1 MIENGSW
8 RVRLGRAIS
17 GFAIMMLIVLG
28 VFSRSTVLAA
38 DERKHKGS
46 DDREHSAWDGREH
59 EGSDDQEHEGSKS
72 KVPLAEDWSHRHL
85 VYSGPKTV
93 THAFSLSRET
103 RYVQQWVRRNA
114 EHHDLG
120 RWRHQEELLN
130 GDWSMFL
137 GNTGTVGADHY
148 PAKFS
153 FNVTTANCATAAQP
167 DFVVYNTSL
176 NPSAAAA
183 SASQTATFTATP
195 TAGQT
200 VQISNPNITGGTIT
214 LTADNAL
221 NSGLFWAVSA
231 TLSVDAANL
240 ASAIAR
246 NSATIGVT
254 ATALN
259 ATVTATSLNVGTAD
273 NTIAWAASVGTP
285 LTINGGGFLAGG
297 ANGAS
302 IVAFDNL
309 YVGGCTTGAVPSVFW
324 AYNTGGSISNS
335 VTLSGDGSQIAFVQ
349 ANNGTGLAELVLLKW
364 LASTTATVNSPVTL
378 TAVATAAYRACA
390 APCMTVIPFA
400 PAATDSNSAP
410 FYDFAQGSDTLYVG
424 NDGGQLLRFT
434 GVFAGTPTQSG
445 APTWPVNLNTPLTA
459 TVTTGPVFDQG
470 AGKAYI
476 ADSTGFLYSVLVATG
491 AVIKSGAMA
500 GGLGFVGAP
509 VVDASTGFVYMF
521 TADSNGATLCG
532 GGGLPAVYQVPAA
545 FIAGG
550 TGSKV
555 NVGTCSDFVPMYD
568 GQFDD
573 LYYSSVSGNAGNLY
587 VCGNPGGLPTLYQIP
602 ITIAG
607 VMGVPNTGP
616 ALATANV
623 ACSPVTEVKNPN
635 ATGGAKDWIF
645 LSVENFNVTAAQI
658 ACPAGAGCIMSFDV
672 TLGAAISGATA
683 TAARAAAA
691 GGASGVVVDNT
702 ASLAGASQVY
712 FSTLTNGTSPCATS
726 TGTGGCA
733 TQASQSALF

>member
-1 MIENGSW
+1 
-8 RVRLGRAIS
+8 
-17 GFAIMMLIVLG
+17 
-28 VFSRSTVLAA
+28 
-38 DERKHKGS
+38 
-46 DDREHSAWDGREH
+46 
-59 EGSDDQEHEGSKS
+59 
-72 KVPLAEDWSHRHL
+72 
-85 VYSGPKTV
+85 
-93 THAFSLSRET
+93 
-103 RYVQQWVRRNA
+103 
-114 EHHDLG
+114 
-120 RWRHQEELLN
+120 
-130 GDWSMFL
+130 
-137 GNTGTVGADHY
+137 
-148 PAKFS
+148 
-153 FNVTTANCATAAQP
+153 
-167 DFVVYNTSL
+167 
-176 NPSAAAA
+176 
-183 SASQTATFTATP
+183 
-195 TAGQT
+195 
-200 VQISNPNITGGTIT
+200 
-214 LTADNAL
+214 
-221 NSGLFWAVSA
+221 
-231 TLSVDAANL
+231 
-240 ASAIAR
+240 
-246 NSATIGVT
+246 
-254 ATALN
+254 
-259 ATVTATSLNVGTAD
+259 
-273 NTIAWAASVGTP
+273 
-285 LTINGGGFLAGG
+285 
-297 ANGAS
+297 
-302 IVAFDNL
+302 
-309 YVGGCTTGAVPSVFW
+309 
-324 AYNTGGSISNS
+324 
-335 VTLSGDGSQIAFVQ
+335 
-349 ANNGTGLAELVLLKW
+349 
-364 LASTTATVNSPVTL
+364 
-378 TAVATAAYRACA
+378 
-390 APCMTVIPFA
+390 
-400 PAATDSNSAP
+400 
-410 FYDFAQGSDTLYVG
+410 
-424 NDGGQLLRFT
+424 
-434 GVFAGTPTQSG
+434 
-445 APTWPVNLNTPLTA
+445 
-459 TVTTGPVFDQG
+459 
-470 AGKAYI
+470 
-476 ADSTGFLYSVLVATG
+476 
-491 AVIKSGAMA
+491 MA